1 MKVALAW
8 FDLSDPTDRAV
19 SLNLARELA
28 RLGHQPILVGPRRRP
43 GQAAAETL
51 EGIRIRRV
59 GAPGLRPFPWLNDLW
74 SLLQLRRLHDCEGI
88 EVWHCH
94 LFARRHRPLAWAL
107 QSGGWPCV
115 MTLHLVLKDYLSF
128 LGGEAA
134 LRTLLS
140 TARRVT
146 AVSEATRREML
157 SFLTEAQAQKSVVV
171 HNAAGGSAGYETEAR
186 GEARPALPKP
196 YLLCVARLAPYKG
209 LDVLLMAFAQA
220 LESVPGLHL
229 AVCGRDQM
237 QGGLDG
243 FIRDLGLAGKV
254 TLTGE
259 LPRSGVESLLRGCL
273 FFVLSSR
280 RENFPLVLLEAM
292 GAGKTLVATEVGG
305 VPEMVRHGTDGI
317 LVPPN
322 DVRSLGQAIV
332 ELARNAERRRELER
346 AALAHSREFGW
357 DRAAAAY
364 AELYAAA
371 VQKPA

>member
-19 SLNLARELA
+19 ALNLGRELA
-28 RLGHQPILVGPRRRP
+28 RLGHQLLLIGPRRRP
-43 GQAAAETL
+43 GQLSAETVD
-51 EGIRIRRV
+51 GVRIRRV
-59 GAPGLRPFPWLNDLW
+59 GSPGLRAFPWLNDAW
-74 SLLQLRRLHDCEGI
+74 AFIQLRLLHASEGI

-94 LFARRHRPLAWAL
+94 LFARRHRPLAWAVR
-107 QSGGWPCV
+107 SGGWPCV

-128 LGGEAA
+128 LGGESA
-134 LRTLLS
+134 LRELLAC
-140 TARRVT
+140 ARHVT
-146 AVSEATRREML
+146 AVSEATRKEML
-157 SFLTEAQAQKSVVV
+157 SFLTEKLAQESSVV
-171 HNAAGGSAGYETEAR
+171 HNAAGGGAGYDTAAP
-186 GEARPALPKP
+186 GAAFPALPKP
-196 YLLCVARLAPYKG
+196 YILCVARLAPYKG

-259 LPRSGVESLLRGCL
+259 LPRSGVEALLRDCL

-292 GAGKTLVATEVGG
+292 GAGKTMVATEVGG

-332 ELARNAERRRELER
+332 ELTRNAERRRELER
-346 AALAHSREFGW
+346 AALERSRDFGW
-357 DRAAAAY
+357 PRAAAAY